1 MKVLLLPFL
10 FLVLLSSC
18 TFKKGGA
25 RNEITKG
32 HYQLYSNPEAIE
44 TQEHSEKRIVIV
56 GTNDWAGQIL
66 TTHGKMKSK
75 VQNDIVDFEFGGAD
89 YFSSYL
95 KVIRETYP
103 NEVLLL
109 DAGNSLQGT
118 LLSNNF
124 NADPVLKIFEY
135 LNYDAMALG
144 GSDFLFPIESKN
156 DFEILSQ
163 FETRFT
169 KSKTHVLTTNLYN
182 IANSSPIKSE
192 TMGPYLIK
200 EINGIKVGLLGL
212 TSKNILSRL
221 PKELFTGIY
230 IDDMAKSI
238 VEYSH
243 ILRKKGAQV
252 IVAMAHTD
260 IRCGHKIAQEKRLPR
275 EKVNFLPRKKKVCET
290 DSELYKVLKNIPQH
304 TVDAIVA
311 GGHHEKVA
319 NFINGTPVIQSF
331 GNGTAF
337 SMIHLFY
344 NEQKKELNRHKTKV
358 FQPTRVCHQFF
369 KQSQDC
375 YEKDDSVNH
384 DMKITSHFLGKEI
397 RKDIEVTKLIA
408 PYQVKANKVA
418 GKIIGNLP
426 KDFHHEMHLNSPF
439 AGFVVDTLKKK
450 LRTDVALIYSDTIQY
465 GLKKGS
471 LTYGE
476 LFEALPYENNILKV
490 KILGRDLKELVLMSI
505 NNHMNIQAYFSG
517 VNIIIATKAE
527 DENNLSREEPWK
539 KKKEVLVFLD
549 DGSTI
554 KADQEYTMATIN
566 KIGEGPNSSLGK
578 VLNNIHYK
586 NKTIFP
592 QNYRD
597 MIANEM
603 KTLKSFES
611 VINKYQNNPRVIF
624 QTH

>member
-275 EKVNFLPRKKKVCET
+275 EKVNFLPRKKE
-290 DSELYKVLKNIPQH
+290 
-304 TVDAIVA
+304 
-311 GGHHEKVA
+311 
-319 NFINGTPVIQSF
+319 
-331 GNGTAF
+331 
-337 SMIHLFY
+337 
-344 NEQKKELNRHKTKV
+344 
-358 FQPTRVCHQFF
+358 
-369 KQSQDC
+369 
-375 YEKDDSVNH
+375 
-384 DMKITSHFLGKEI
+384 
-397 RKDIEVTKLIA
+397 
-408 PYQVKANKVA
+408 
-418 GKIIGNLP
+418 
-426 KDFHHEMHLNSPF
+426 
-439 AGFVVDTLKKK
+439 
-450 LRTDVALIYSDTIQY
+450 
-465 GLKKGS
+465 S
-471 LTYGE
+471 L
-476 LFEALPYENNILKV
+476 
-490 KILGRDLKELVLMSI
+490 
-505 NNHMNIQAYFSG
+505 
-517 VNIIIATKAE
+517 
-527 DENNLSREEPWK
+527 
-539 KKKEVLVFLD
+539 
-549 DGSTI
+549 
-554 KADQEYTMATIN
+554 
-566 KIGEGPNSSLGK
+566 
-578 VLNNIHYK
+578 
-586 NKTIFP
+586 
-592 QNYRD
+592 
-597 MIANEM
+597 
-603 KTLKSFES
+603 
-611 VINKYQNNPRVIF
+611 
-624 QTH
+624 